1 MKRWQNLGLDER
13 GGVLAMVAVT
23 MVVLLA
29 VAALAVDLASGYAAR
44 AEAQRIAD
52 SAALAGGSAFLD
64 EVNVAVAEPIARERA
79 YEYALLNNV
88 RGVPVDSSMVTVQV
102 LPADRLVRVWI
113 QKTGLPTW
121 FARILGF
128 DQLDVNARA
137 AAQAT
142 EAGAA
147 KCLKPFAIPDL
158 WDETPIGQPDGQDEN
173 DDDIWEPDEAWTFNP
188 NGTDRYKRFHP
199 DSAAES
205 TGYGS
210 PLRNGRGPDP
220 KDHDHGRRIT
230 IKVSDPQSEYALS
243 PGLFYPWRLPPDPNM
258 AECDQGGGGTQPS
271 GGATYRRNIC
281 ECNASSVEL
290 GVPYDLEPGDM
301 IGPTAQG
308 IGELIDEDPYA
319 EWDPINNEII
329 NSDWDDPMESPRVIK
344 IALFD
349 INQITG
355 PGMQSIEFNNFALLF
370 LESQDTPRSPVI
382 GRFLYF
388 ADGSDE
394 GPVTGSLVYYLR
406 LVE

>member
-13 GGVLAMVAVT
+13 GGALAMVAVT

-29 VAALAVDLASGYAAR
+29 VAALAVDLASGFAAR

-52 SAALAGGSAFLD
+52 SSALAGGSAFLD
-64 EVNVAVAEPIARERA
+64 ELNVAIAEPIARERA

-147 KCLKPFAIPDL
+147 KCLKPFAVPDM
-158 WDETPIGQPDGQDEN
+158 WDEADIANGGQDDGDN
-173 DDDIWEPDEAWTFNP
+173 IWEEGEAWVFEPGVDYYAPYDGNP
-188 NGTDRYKRFHP
+188 AGTT
-199 DSAAES
+199 

-210 PLRNGRGPDP
+210 QLRGPDG
-220 KDHDHGRRIT
+220 DWGREIE
-230 IKVSDPQSEYALS
+230 IKVSNPQSEYALS

-258 AECDQGGGGTQPS
+258 EECDQGGGGQQDS
-271 GGATYRRNIC
+271 GAATYRRNIC
-281 ECNASSVEL
+281 ECNQSQIDL
-290 GVPYDLEPGDM
+290 GVPYPLEPGDM
-301 IGPTAQG
+301 IGPTSQG
-308 IGELIDEDPYA
+308 ITELMAEDPNA
-319 EWDPINNEII
+319 FWDPNADGGKGGIAE
-329 NSDWDDPMESPRVIK
+329 SLWADPMESPRVIK

-349 INQITG
+349 ISQITG
-355 PGMQSIEFNNFALLF
+355 PGMQSIMFNNFALLF
-370 LESQDTPRSPVI
+370 LVGQENPRAPVI

-394 GPVTGSLVYYLR
+394 GPVNGSLVYYLR